1 MKSPLQKLLLIFFL
15 VMISSGVSFSQHEE
29 EENEEMPEFMEMRKP
44 DFHKIQKR
52 ANRYFKRKK
61 FREKDDGF
69 SRDSFASEN
78 VMGGREEDNEYHRY
92 KRWEWFWRDRVNP
105 DGSFPDPLKSF
116 EVYKQMQGHIKR
128 SKNATAQWTS
138 IGMKTNSGG
147 YWGLGQARSVAVFPG
162 NPSIYY
168 VTTVGGGVWK
178 TTNGGTSYTPIGDGL
193 PQLFCGTVLV
203 DNQNANIVYVN
214 IGGTG
219 EWWLPGLGVYK
230 SSDGGL
236 TWAATGLT
244 GSRANGINVKKMA
257 MSPSNSQIILAA
269 TNKGLYRTINGG
281 TNWTVVRT
289 GEHGDVV
296 FRPGDGNTIYAASD
310 DYYNGSEILRS
321 VDGGATWT
329 KVTSLGKT
337 KTRIWIGV
345 SASDKEFVAAVF
357 KTDGSTKDLYVSND
371 RGNSFSYKSN
381 TMPDA
386 DIFYVSQLDKNVMY
400 GAAVTMKQSRDGG
413 NTWTEITNWCCGNDA
428 VRTEVHADFHGATHN
443 PSNLA
448 ELVFC
453 NDGGVYK
460 FNESTKKW
468 TDLSNGL
475 VITMYYRIASAQTN
489 NLMVSGATQDNGGNA
504 RLANGNWRNTSGG
517 DATMCIIDP
526 TNENIQYSSYIN
538 GDGIVKTTNAWNNTI
553 ALTDAL
559 RKAGAVGGDWATPFA
574 IDLTNPLNL
583 VAGYQD
589 VLRSTNRG
597 DSWTKISNNLTGGAN
612 LQHITIAPNDSKTI
626 YTSNGSNFYRTFDT
640 GANWTK
646 KASPAGDITR
656 ITVSP
661 TDAKTV
667 YITTN
672 GGNGKRVFKS
682 INGGDSWTNITL
694 NFPNDVNAICIAY
707 EKGTNEG
714 LYVGSPIGV
723 FYKNASLSQWIY
735 HGQGLPNTEVND
747 ISIAYGAKKVRAGTW
762 GRGVWECDLYSDV
775 KVYREPENPLNLV
788 SGLNFDYYQ
797 KGYDMLPDFS
807 QETPLWKGGVIGAFN
822 TSFTHTPDSF
832 AVKYYGY
839 IDVPA
844 DGEYTFYT
852 NSDDGTKLYI
862 GNQLIVVNDGIHGM
876 TEQSGSILLKKG
888 KHAISLEYFER
899 SNGDGLEVSYS
910 GPGISKQIIPSNVL
924 YMPSLRDPENPAGFA
939 VNGLDYKYYIGSY
952 TTLPDFNSLVVNKS
966 GRINQ
971 FDLSIP
977 QRATS
982 NLAVKY
988 MGYIDIPIDGIYTF
1002 YSSSDDGSKLYI
1014 GNTSIIT
1021 NDGIHGM
1028 VEVQGSIGLKKGKHA
1043 ITLEYFQG
1051 TGGIGLEVSY
1061 SGPMLTKRIIPASS
1075 LYRIVPLRTPE
1086 NPVSVMNG
1094 VNYNLY
1100 PDYVGNVIPDFTTLG
1115 NPSKTDRLNQINL
1128 NIGGLP
1134 ADHYAIRYTGFIEVP
1149 EDGEYTF
1156 YISSD
1161 DGSRFF
1167 IGNTMVANNDGLHVT
1182 TEQSGYIGLKKGVH
1196 EFTLEYFEYDY
1207 GQIVTV
1213 SYESSRITK
1222 TVIPPSALY
1231 ADAIITSL
1239 AKLNRNE
1246 NIEVFPSPFT
1256 DKLNV
1261 KSQDQIQSVKLVTND
1276 GKTVE
1281 DTTVISS
1288 PFQYSISVPEEL
1300 PSGVYFVQVEIN
1312 EELNTIKVLKK

>member
-1 MKSPLQKLLLIFFL
+1 MKSTLPKILLIFFL
-15 VMISSGVSFSQHEE
+15 VLISSGNSFSQHEE
-29 EENEEMPEFMEMRKP
+29 EENEEIPEFMEMRKP

-52 ANRYFKRKK
+52 ANRYFRRKK
-61 FREKDDGF
+61 LREKDDGL
-69 SRDSFASEN
+69 SRDSFAFEN

-116 EVYKQMQGHIKR
+116 DVYKQMQGHIKR

-203 DNQNANIVYVN
+203 DNQNSNIVYVN

-244 GSRANGINVKKMA
+244 GTRANGINVKKMA
-257 MSPSNSQIILAA
+257 MSPSNSQVILAA
-269 TNKGLYRTINGG
+269 TNKGLYRTTNGG
-281 TNWTVVRT
+281 ANWTVVRT

-310 DYYNGSEILRS
+310 DYYNGSEMFRS

-371 RGNSFSYKSN
+371 RGSSFSYKSN
-381 TMPDA
+381 SMPDA
-386 DIFYVSQLDKNVMY
+386 DIFYVSQLNKNIMY
-400 GAAVTMKQSRDGG
+400 GGAVTLKQSKDGG
-413 NTWTEITNWCCGNDA
+413 STWTEITNWCCGNDA
-428 VRTEVHADFHGATHN
+428 VRTEVHADFRGVSHN
-443 PSNLA
+443 PANLS
-448 ELVFC
+448 EIYFC
-453 NDGGVYK
+453 NDGGVDK
-460 FNESTKKW
+460 FNEQSKAW
-468 TDLSNGL
+468 TSLSNGL

-504 RLANGNWRNTSGG
+504 RLSNGNWRNTTGG

-538 GDGIVKTTNAWNNTI
+538 GDGIVKTTNAWNNNV

-583 VAGYQD
+583 IAGYQD

-612 LQHITIAPNDSKTI
+612 LQHITIAPNDGKTI
-626 YTSNGSNFYRTFDT
+626 YTSNGSNFYRTYDT
-640 GANWTK
+640 GTNWTK

-667 YITTN
+667 YITVN

-735 HGQGLPNTEVND
+735 YGQGLPNTEIND
-747 ISIAYGAKKVRAGTW
+747 ISIAYGAKKVRVGTW
-762 GRGVWECDLYSDV
+762 GRGVWECDLYSDP
-775 KVYREPENPLNLV
+775 KVYREPENQLNV
-788 SGLNFDYYQ
+788 ASGLNFDYYQ

-852 NSDDGTKLYI
+852 TSDDGTKLYI

-888 KHAISLEYFER
+888 KHAISLEYFEKYY
-899 SNGDGLEVSYS
+899 GDGLEVSYS
-910 GPGISKQIIPSNVL
+910 GPGISKQIIPSSVL

-939 VNGLDYKYYIGSY
+939 VNGLDYKYYTGAY

-982 NLAVKY
+982 NIAVRY
-988 MGYIDIPIDGIYTF
+988 MGYIDIPTDGIYTF

-1014 GNTSIIT
+1014 GNAPIIT

-1028 VEVQGSIGLKKGKHA
+1028 IEVPGSIGLKKGKHS
-1043 ITLEYFQG
+1043 IMLEYFQG
-1051 TGGIGLEVSY
+1051 AGGIGLEVSY
-1061 SGPMLTKRIIPASS
+1061 SGPMLTKRIIPAST

-1086 NPVSVMNG
+1086 NPASVMNG

-1100 PDYVGNVIPDFTTLG
+1100 PDYGGNVIPDFTTLG
-1115 NPSKTDRLNQINL
+1115 NPSQTDRINQINL

-1134 ADHYAIRYTGFIEVP
+1134 ADHYAIRYNGFIEVP

-1161 DGSRFF
+1161 DGSKFY
-1167 IGNTMVANNDGLHVT
+1167 IGNTMVANNDGLHGTV
-1182 TEQSGYIGLKKGVH
+1182 EQSGYVGLKKGVH
-1196 EFTLEYFEYDY
+1196 EFTVEYFEYDY
-1207 GQIVTV
+1207 GQILTV
-1213 SYESSRITK
+1213 SYESSKITK

-1239 AKLNRNE
+1239 AKINRKE
-1246 NIEVFPSPFT
+1246 TIEVFPSPFT

-1261 KSQDQIQSVKLVTND
+1261 KSLNQIQSVKLVSNE
-1276 GKTVE
+1276 GKTIE
-1281 DTTVISS
+1281 EATVIST
-1288 PFQYSISVPEEL
+1288 PFQYSISIPEEL